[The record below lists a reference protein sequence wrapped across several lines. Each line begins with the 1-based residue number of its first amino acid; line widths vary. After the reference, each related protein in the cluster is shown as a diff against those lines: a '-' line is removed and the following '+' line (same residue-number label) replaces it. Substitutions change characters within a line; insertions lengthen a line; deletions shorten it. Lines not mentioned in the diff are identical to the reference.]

1 MDVYSHQQ
9 CTSIFFTP
17 RLHQYL
23 LFVFFLMIDLLTGVR
38 RYFTVVLICIFL
50 ISEVQHLLI
59 CILGTCMYFLEKYLF
74 RSSVHFL
81 VCFLCV
87 LFFFFHTELYVVVQ
101 QFSHSVVSNS
111 VQLHGLQH
119 TRLPYLSP
127 TLSLLKHMSIESV
140 MPSNHLILL
149 STSTAFNL
157 SQHQGL
163 FQ

>member
-17 RLHQYL
+17 RPHQYL